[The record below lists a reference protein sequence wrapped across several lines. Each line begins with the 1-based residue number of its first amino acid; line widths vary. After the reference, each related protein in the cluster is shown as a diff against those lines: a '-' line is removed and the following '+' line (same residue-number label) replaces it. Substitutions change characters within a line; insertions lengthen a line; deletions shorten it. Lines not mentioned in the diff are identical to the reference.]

1 MIQQDKGHAFVLFV
15 VAAGHAG
22 QIKGLVR
29 WDHVAK
35 PQQGDTGL
43 RGVVGHFPFRES
55 VAHDHVMDGHQRLW
69 WTGVVGVQREGK
81 RGREKCHWCEYE
93 SQSGPV
99 VLGVDVGRPQPVHHH
114 QQHQQHQ
121 QHQLQQLVQ
130 QPAQQQQQPP
140 PPVTGLPF
148 QTRANAPTISIR
160 RRCIC
165 RRHPGWS
172 GQWGPISCR

>member
-69 WTGVVGVQREGK
+69 CVWCVWGGGQCGGQCGGRVVDESKWVFKERE
-81 RGREKCHWCEYE
+81 RERHWCEYE
-93 SQSGPV
+93 FQSGPV
-99 VLGVDVGRPQPVHHH
+99 CFG
-114 QQHQQHQ
+114 
-121 QHQLQQLVQ
+121 
-130 QPAQQQQQPP
+130 
-140 PPVTGLPF
+140 
-148 QTRANAPTISIR
+148 
-160 RRCIC
+160 CC
-165 RRHPGWS
+165 
-172 GQWGPISCR
+172 

>member
-1 MIQQDKGHAFVLFV
+1 VPENHLNEPPETIDVFFTFFNGFRNVQIMIQQDKGHAFVLFV

-69 WTGVVGVQREGK
+69 CVWCVWCVWGGGQCGGRVVDESKWVFKERE
-81 RGREKCHWCEYE
+81 RERHWCEYE
-93 SQSGPV
+93 FQSGPV
-99 VLGVDVGRPQPVHHH
+99 CFG
-114 QQHQQHQ
+114 
-121 QHQLQQLVQ
+121 
-130 QPAQQQQQPP
+130 
-140 PPVTGLPF
+140 
-148 QTRANAPTISIR
+148 
-160 RRCIC
+160 CC
-165 RRHPGWS
+165 
-172 GQWGPISCR
+172 

>member
-1 MIQQDKGHAFVLFV
+1 MPENHLNEPPETIDVFFTFFNGFRNVQIMIQQDKGHAFVLFV

-69 WTGVVGVQREGK
+69 CV
-81 RGREKCHWCEYE
+81 WCVC
-93 SQSGPV
+93 G
-99 VLGVDVGRPQPVHHH
+99 GVDSVVDSVVDG
-114 QQHQQHQ
+114 
-121 QHQLQQLVQ
+121 
-130 QPAQQQQQPP
+130 
-140 PPVTGLPF
+140 
-148 QTRANAPTISIR
+148 
-160 RRCIC
+160 
-165 RRHPGWS
+165 
-172 GQWGPISCR
+172 